1 MSSMIFGNASGFRA
15 AKSGVH
21 GARHPH
27 LSAAAVFRLPIVK
40 KRALTTGLLAL
51 VASLVIASVAA
62 AAMIG
67 IYRNGMESLAQRKQL
82 VKLAGRN
89 CARAG
94 VGGVM
99 RITIGKKTSACSFR
113 TPVLG
118 RDLEIAATERL
129 LSGTPTD
136 LQRKAYLGLELRAG
150 GGAKYQ
156 LLVFPRQRKA
166 QLIKVT
172 GEGQKY
178 LDVARNEKAVMG
190 VNQANKLR
198 LRAVNVTSGPEQGQA
213 RLFAYVGNTLVGEAV
228 DDGAGELEGRA
239 SAVAV
244 GTIKNG
250 NGIVASVDDVVVRVP
265 SPF

>member
-1 MSSMIFGNASGFRA
+1 MRLRF
-15 AKSGVH
+15 
-21 GARHPH
+21 
-27 LSAAAVFRLPIVK
+27 SAFLAVLAV
-40 KRALTTGLLAL
+40 GLLACA
-51 VASLVIASVAA
+51 VAG

-67 IYRNGMESLAQRKQL
+67 IYRNSLETLAQRSQL

-89 CARAG
+89 CDRAG
-94 VGGVM
+94 ANGAM
-99 RITIGKKTSACSFR
+99 RVTLGKKTAACSFR

-129 LSGTPTD
+129 LSGTPAD
-136 LQRKAYLGLELRAG
+136 LQRKAFLGLELRAG

-172 GEGQKY
+172 PDGSKY
-178 LDVARNEKAVMG
+178 LAIARNEQAVKG
-190 VNQANKLR
+190 INEANVLR
-198 LRAVNVTSGPEQGQA
+198 LRAVNVTSGPEKGQV
-213 RLFAYVGNTLVGEAV
+213 RLFAYVGKTVVGEAV
-228 DDGAGELEGRA
+228 DDGAGDLTGRN
-239 SAVAV
+239 STVVV

-250 NGIVASVDDVVVRVP
+250 NGIIASVDDVVVRVP